1 MVRIAVITATLFLG
15 VLKGFSQTVGDYQT
29 TGAATSA
36 WSSLATW
43 QYYNGANWVAATAL
57 PDGTAGRITILSGKT
72 VTAAPSLTHHGIL
85 EINSNAVLTIANSV
99 TSATAADFTITGTLI
114 NNGSLSLSAGT
125 SAANPT
131 RFQIDG
137 SMTNSGTG
145 TISMISNHTR
155 LVVNGTLTNS
165 GALTITSS
173 SAIANIY
180 GSLLNSSNN
189 ITSNSSRLI
198 FEIGSTY
205 EHRFT
210 IDNGKIPA
218 ASWKPNS
225 TCLISGYTTNT
236 NPPGGLIGS
245 TFGDF
250 TWNTPSSTATSI
262 NLGGQL
268 ANVQGNLSILSTGL
282 STLYLGRI
290 DSEPVNLNIGGDL
303 IISGTSTVHISQD
316 ALGNSVIVAG
326 SIQHSSSS
334 PFYASS
340 GSGSTDIT
348 LSGDLSSSSTFN
360 AGIGTLTFQGVG
372 VAQSISGTVNA
383 GNIMVINDAGV
394 NVEGI
399 VNLTGSITLSS
410 STDVFDAD
418 GTSNNG
424 TLTLLS
430 TADDPAVDATIASI
444 PSGATFQ
451 GNVTV
456 QRYMSGEGYRMY
468 RYISSPVTNAT
479 VASWQDDFSIT
490 GAFTGYSTRDPSNNS
505 TIVCGYRLGTS
516 ASMFT
521 YNEATQTYAA
531 YPTTSSAAALVPGV
545 GYSAL
550 VRNCS
555 SPTII
560 DVRGP
565 INQGNITPTISYT
578 TSGSNSAMYGYNL
591 VGNPYPS
598 ALDWGSTS
606 WIRDKISSVI
616 AISDN
621 SSGSLMYQYLDNSEG
636 PGNGFIALGQA
647 FWVRATDASPSLT
660 FTEDIKAAPSS
671 SYSFYR
677 KATPVLDRLTIT
689 VTNGSITDKAFVK
702 VNPAAKSSLDNFDG
716 PKMDNTLFDIS
727 TLSSDN
733 IPMAINAVEGITCG
747 SAVKINLKDF
757 TAGSYKL
764 NFQGAGLVQEYEMVL
779 KDKYTG
785 SVTNVTTSPDYTFVV
800 DNNAASKAA
809 DRFELTFNEKA
820 MSLNLSVDSNV
831 ALCATESG
839 KVKLYNPQTNV
850 SYFATLRGATVS
862 DTLAGGTS
870 VIEFNIP
877 AESLTEGDNTV
888 YINAVGNC
896 DNTAQLEQAALVQK
910 HSAATITQV
919 NGRTLQSNYSTGNKW
934 YLNGQLLADTSAVL
948 RVSEE
953 GDYQLSVTT
962 GSCTL
967 SAMYALGAE
976 TFMDKIAGYP
986 NPVESVFSIEL
997 PIEQCTVSELPIMN
1011 DVGRQVGILKLK
1023 DYGTYRTGQYDFS
1036 STPAGLYLIRIE
1048 SGIGVRHMK
1057 VLKK

>member
-15 VLKGFSQTVGDYQT
+15 VVKGFSQTAGDYRT
-29 TGAATSA
+29 TGAASSA
-36 WSSLATW
+36 WTSLATW
-43 QYYNGANWVAATAL
+43 QFYNGSTWVSATSI

-72 VTAAPSLTHHGIL
+72 VTSAPNLTIQGIL
-85 EINSNAVLTIANSV
+85 EINSTAVLTIANSV
-99 TSATAADFTITGTLI
+99 NNATAADFTIAGTLT
-114 NNGSLSLSAGT
+114 NNGSLSFIAGT

-131 RFQIDG
+131 RLQIDG
-137 SMTNSGTG
+137 SMTNAG
-145 TISMISNHTR
+145 TINMIANHTR
-155 LVVNGTLTNS
+155 VVVNGTLTNS
-165 GALTITSS
+165 GFVAITSS
-173 SAIANIY
+173 SAIVTVN
-180 GSLLNSSNN
+180 GRFLNSSTN
-189 ITSNSSRLI
+189 ITSSSAKLT
-198 FEIGSTY
+198 FESGSTY
-205 EHRFT
+205 EHLFT
-210 IDNGKIPA
+210 TTDGRIPA
-218 ASWKPNS
+218 ASWNLNS

-236 NPPGGLIGS
+236 TYPGGLIG
-245 TFGDF
+245 TNFGNF
-250 TWNTPSSTATSI
+250 TWNTPSSTATSV
-262 NLGGQL
+262 NLSGQL
-268 ANVQGNLSILSTGL
+268 TSVLGTLSILSTG
-282 STLYLGRI
+282 SSALYLGQS
-290 DSEPVNLNIGGDL
+290 DSEPVTLAIGGDL
-303 IISGTSTVHISQD
+303 IISGTSNVHIAQD
-316 ALGNSVIVAG
+316 ALGNSVTVGG

-348 LSGDLSSSSTFN
+348 LSGDLSTSSTFN
-360 AGIGTLTFQGVG
+360 AGIGTLTFQGAG
-372 VAQSISGTVNA
+372 AAQSISGAVNA

-399 VNLTGSITLSS
+399 VNLTGSITLSG

-418 GTSNNG
+418 GTNNSG

-430 TADDPAVDATIASI
+430 TADNPAVDATIAAI

-468 RYISSPVTNAT
+468 RYISSPVTSAT

-490 GAFTGYSTRDPSNNS
+490 GAFAGYSTRDPSNNS

-521 YNEATQTYAA
+521 YNEATQAYAA
-531 YPTTSSAAALVPGV
+531 YPTTSSSAALVPGV

-565 INQGNITPTISYT
+565 INQGEITPTITYT

-591 VGNPYPS
+591 IGNPYPS
-598 ALDWGSTS
+598 ALDWETAPWTMSN
-606 WIRDKISSVI
+606 ISSVM

-621 SSGSLMYQYLDNSEG
+621 STGSLVYQYFDNTDGSADD
-636 PGNGFIALGQA
+636 FIAVGQA
-647 FWVRATDASPSLT
+647 FWVRATAASPSLT
-660 FTEDIKAAPSS
+660 FTEDIKAAPGS
-671 SYSFYR
+671 SYSFFR
-677 KATPVLDRLTIT
+677 KASPVLDRLTIT

-716 PKMDNTLFDIS
+716 PKMDNSLFDIS
-727 TLSSDN
+727 TLSSEN
-733 IPMAINAVEGITCG
+733 IPMAINAVEEITCG

-779 KDKYTG
+779 TDKYTG
-785 SVTNVTTSPDYTFVV
+785 SVTNVTVSPDYIFVV

-809 DRFELTFNEKA
+809 DRFELTFKEKA
-820 MSLNLSVDSNV
+820 MSLSLSVDSNV

-839 KVKLYNPQTNV
+839 KVKLYNPQANV
-850 SYFATLRGATVS
+850 SYFATLRGETVS
-862 DTLAGGTS
+862 DTLAGGAS
-870 VIEFNIP
+870 FIEFNIP
-877 AESLTEGDNTV
+877 AESLAEGENTV

-896 DNTAQLEQAALVQK
+896 DNIEQLEQSALVQK
-910 HSAATITQV
+910 YSTATITQV
-919 NGRTLQSNYSTGNKW
+919 NGRTLQSNYSTGNQW
-934 YLNGQLLADTSAVL
+934 YLNGQLLSDTSAVL
-948 RVSEE
+948 RVGEE
-953 GDYQLSVTT
+953 GEYQLSVTT

-967 SAMYALGAE
+967 SATYALGAE

-986 NPVESVFSIEL
+986 NPVESIFSIEL
-997 PIEQCTVSELPIMN
+997 PIEQCSAAELPIMN

-1036 STPAGLYLIRIE
+1036 STPSGLYLIRIE
-1048 SGIGVRHMK
+1048 SGTGVRHMK

>member
-1 MVRIAVITATLFLG
+1 MTTSTVLNIQGALVVNSGVTLTIG
-15 VLKGFSQTVGDYQT
+15 NPSTS
-29 TGAATSA
+29 TGANYDFVV
-36 WSSLATW
+36 SSTGTLTN
-43 QYYNGANWVAATAL
+43 NGT
-57 PDGTAGRITILSGKT
+57 ITF
-72 VTAAPSLTHHGIL
+72 
-85 EINSNAVLTIANSV
+85 V
-99 TSATAADFTITGTLI
+99 TSATVVNPVRLRIDGTLI
-114 NNGSLSLSAGT
+114 NNNT
-125 SAANPT
+125 FTINANNLFVT
-131 RFQIDG
+131 
-137 SMTNSGTG
+137 
-145 TISMISNHTR
+145 
-155 LVVNGTLTNS
+155 VNGTLK
-165 GALTITSS
+165 
-173 SAIANIY
+173 
-180 GSLLNSSNN
+180 NSSVNLN
-189 ITSNSSRLI
+189 TSNSPVKVEFTS
-198 FEIGSTY
+198 GATY
-205 EHRFT
+205 EHLLT
-210 IDNGKIPA
+210 TAAGNIPQATWA
-218 ASWKPNS
+218 ANS
-225 TCLISGYTTNT
+225 TCIISGYTTNT
-236 NPPGGLIGS
+236 AVPGRLGS
-245 TFGDF
+245 NFGNF
-250 TWNTPSSTATSI
+250 IWNTPSLAVSQF

-268 ANVQGNLSILSTGL
+268 INLQGTLSILSTG
-282 STLYLGRI
+282 SSALYLGQS
-290 DSEPVNLNIGGDL
+290 DSEPVGLTIGGDL
-303 IISGTSTVHISQD
+303 VISGTSNVHIAQD
-316 ALGNSVIVAG
+316 ALGNSVTVTG
-326 SIQHSSSS
+326 SIQHTSSS

-348 LSGDLSSSSTFN
+348 LGGNLSTSSTFN
-360 AGIGTLTFQGVG
+360 AGIGTLIFQGAG
-372 VAQSISGTVNA
+372 SAQAINGTVNA
-383 GNIMVINDAGV
+383 GNISVINDAGV

-399 VNLTGSITLSS
+399 VNLTGSITLNT

-430 TADDPAVDATIASI
+430 TDDDPAVDATIAAI

-479 VASWQDDFSIT
+479 VANWQDDFSIT

-521 YNEATQTYAA
+521 YNEATQAYAA

-565 INQGNITPTISYT
+565 INQGNISPTITYT
-578 TSGSNSAMYGYNL
+578 TSGSNAAMYGYNL

-598 ALDWGSTS
+598 ALDWESTS
-606 WIRDKISSVI
+606 WTMSNISSVM

-621 SSGSLMYQYLDNSEG
+621 STGSLVYHYYDNTDGSADD
-636 PGNGFIALGQA
+636 FIAVGQA
-647 FWVRATDASPSLT
+647 FWVRATAASPSLT
-660 FTEDIKAAPSS
+660 FTEDIKAAPGS

-677 KATPVLDRLTIT
+677 KATPVLDRLIIT

-733 IPMAINAVEGITCG
+733 VPMAINAVEGITCG

-779 KDKYTG
+779 TDKYTG
-785 SVTNVTTSPDYTFVV
+785 SVTNVTASPDYTFVV

-809 DRFELTFNEKA
+809 DRFELTFKEKA
-820 MSLNLSVDSNV
+820 MSLGLSVDSNV

-839 KVKLYNPQTNV
+839 KVKLYNPQANV
-850 SYFATLRGATVS
+850 SYFATLRGETIS
-862 DTLAGGTS
+862 DTVTS
-870 VIEFNIP
+870 AASFIEFNIP
-877 AESLTEGDNTV
+877 AESLVEGENKV
-888 YINAVGNC
+888 YINAIGNC
-896 DNTAQLEQAALVQK
+896 DNAAQLEQSALVQK
-910 HSAATITQV
+910 YSAATITQV
-919 NGRTLQSNYSTGNKW
+919 NGRTLKSNYSTGNQW

-953 GDYQLSVTT
+953 GDYQLSVTA
-962 GSCTL
+962 GSCIL
-967 SAMYALGAE
+967 SATYALGSE

-997 PIEQCTVSELPIMN
+997 PIEQCSVSELPIMN

-1023 DYGTYRTGQYDFS
+1023 DFGTYRTGQYDFS
-1036 STPAGLYLIRIE
+1036 ATPAGLYLIRIE
-1048 SGIGVRHMK
+1048 SGTGVRHMK

>member
-1 MVRIAVITATLFLG
+1 MVRIGVITATLLLG
-15 VLKGFSQTVGDYQT
+15 VLKGFSQTAGDYRT
-29 TGAATSA
+29 TGAASSA

-43 QYYNGANWVAATAL
+43 QFYNGSSWVAASAT

-72 VTAAPSLTHHGIL
+72 VTSAPNLTIQGTL
-85 EINSNAVLTIANSV
+85 EINSSAVLTIANSV
-99 TSATAADFTITGTLI
+99 TSPTAADFTIAGTLI
-114 NNGSLSLSAGT
+114 NSGSLSFVGGT
-125 SAANPT
+125 STANPT
-131 RFQIDG
+131 RLQIDG
-137 SMTNSGTG
+137 SMINSGT
-145 TISMISNHTR
+145 INMIANFTR

-165 GALTITSS
+165 GALAITSS
-173 SAIANIY
+173 SALVTVN
-180 GSLLNSSNN
+180 GSFLNSSTN
-189 ITSNSSRLI
+189 ITSSASKLT
-198 FEIGSTY
+198 FESGSTY

-210 IDNGKIPA
+210 TTDGRIPA
-218 ASWKPNS
+218 ATWNSNS

-236 NPPGGLIGS
+236 TYPGGLIGTNFS
-245 TFGDF
+245 NF
-250 TWNTPSSTATSI
+250 TWNTPSSTATNI

-268 ANVQGNLSILSTGL
+268 TSVQGNLSILSTGT
-282 STLYLGRI
+282 STLYLGQS
-290 DSEPVNLNIGGDL
+290 DSEPVSLSIGGDL
-303 IISGTSTVHISQD
+303 IISGTSNVHIAQD
-316 ALGNSVIVAG
+316 ALGNSVTVAG
-326 SIQHSSSS
+326 SILHSSSS

-348 LSGDLSSSSTFN
+348 LSGDLSTSSTFN
-360 AGIGTLTFQGVG
+360 AGIGTLTFLGSG
-372 VAQSISGTVNA
+372 AAQSINGTVNA
-383 GNIMVINDAGV
+383 GNISVLNDAGV
-394 NVEGI
+394 NVEGT
-399 VNLTGSITLSS
+399 VNLTGSVTLNS

-430 TADDPAVDATIASI
+430 TGDNPAVDATIATI

-479 VASWQDDFSIT
+479 VANWQDDFSIT

-505 TIVCGYRLGTS
+505 SIVCGYRLGTS

-521 YNEATQTYAA
+521 YNESTQAYAA
-531 YPTTSSAAALVPGV
+531 YPTTSSSAALVPGV
-545 GYSAL
+545 GYAAL

-565 INQGNITPTISYT
+565 INQGNISPTITYN
-578 TSGSNSAMYGYNL
+578 TSGSNAAMYGYNL

-598 ALDWGSTS
+598 ALDWESAS
-606 WIRDKISSVI
+606 WTMSNISSVM

-621 SSGSLMYQYLDNSEG
+621 SSGSLVYQYFDNTDGSADD
-636 PGNGFIALGQA
+636 FIALGQA
-647 FWVRATDASPSLT
+647 FWVRATGASPSLT
-660 FTEDIKAAPSS
+660 FSEDVKAPQGS

-716 PKMDNTLFDIS
+716 PKLENTLFDIS
-727 TLSSDN
+727 TLSSEN
-733 IPMAINAVEGITCG
+733 IPMAINAVEAITCG

-779 KDKYTG
+779 TDKYTG
-785 SVTNVTTSPDYTFVV
+785 TVTNVTTSPDYTFVV
-800 DNNAASKAA
+800 DNNTASKAA
-809 DRFELTFNEKA
+809 DRFELTFKEKA
-820 MSLNLSVDSNV
+820 MSLTLAVDSNV

-839 KVKLYNPQTNV
+839 KVKLYNPQANI
-850 SYFATLRGATVS
+850 SYFATLRGVTVS
-862 DTLAGGTS
+862 DTLAGGAS
-870 VIEFNIP
+870 FIEFNIP
-877 AESLTEGDNTV
+877 AESLTEGNNTV
-888 YINAVGNC
+888 YIHAIGNC
-896 DNTAQLEQAALVQK
+896 DNTEPLEKSALVQK
-910 HSAATITQV
+910 YSAAAITQV

-948 RVSEE
+948 RVGEE
-953 GDYQLSVTT
+953 GEYQLSVTT
-962 GSCTL
+962 AGCTL
-967 SAMYALGAE
+967 STTYTLGAE

-986 NPVESVFSIEL
+986 NPVESIFSIEL
-997 PIEQCTVSELPIMN
+997 PIEQCSVSELPIMN

-1023 DYGTYRTGQYDFS
+1023 EYGTYRTGQYDFS
-1036 STPAGLYLIRIE
+1036 SIPTGLYLIRIE
-1048 SGIGVRHMK
+1048 SGTGVRHMK